1 MSAGPGSIALEGSL
15 WDRPETWVPLVRILH
30 GHLVPGRQSTR
41 VVWHDDRFDI
51 GEDAALAVLGAA
63 LRDLE
68 RIEPLSGRTAVLTVD
83 RAEAWEAVVLPPG
96 DQDDRVVV
104 LVPGAVPEPCRAPE
118 PPTAPPASNDL
129 DLLRGE
135 LRRCAPE
142 AVGATPEQLA
152 EAERILG
159 RPLPPELRALFETV
173 ADGWVDLVD
182 VDELNDVE
190 IGSFLVALP
199 ERLTTDW
206 VQGAPGT
213 ARGLDGPDLW
223 RFVASDVPDVRPDG
237 VVARRAVSPGWIP
250 FADDGGGNPYC
261 LDLTPGPAGRVGQV
275 VQLEHDSLE
284 AHLVADSLT
293 DFVQGIETSLDWT
306 ADGPGGRKARL
317 RGRGDEL
324 SPEDLV
330 VATDLE
336 VLSVSVP
343 TPIDLG
349 PCLGLPKLRSLTADR
364 GSLVDV
370 RQVLAFPAL
379 EYLEL
384 SPGDWRVLL
393 DAGAVPRTL
402 LAAGITPESNMRDV
416 VTQEMRVIAAR
427 LRAAYGVP
435 APPRTVLTGRL

>member
-1 MSAGPGSIALEGSL
+1 MSAGPESIALEGSL
-15 WDRPETWVPLVRILH
+15 WDRPQTWVPLVRILH

-51 GEDAALAVLGAA
+51 VEDAALTVLGAA

-68 RIEPLSGRTAVLTVD
+68 GIESLSGRTAVLTVD

-142 AVGATPEQLA
+142 AVGATSEQLA

-159 RPLPPELRALFETV
+159 RPLPPQLRALFETV

-182 VDELNDVE
+182 VDEVDDVE

-199 ERLTTDW
+199 DRWTTDW

-213 ARGLDGPDLW
+213 ARGLDGAALW
-223 RFVASDVPDVRPDG
+223 SCLASDVPKVSPDG
-237 VVARRAVSPGWIP
+237 AVAPKAVSPGWIP
-250 FADDGGGNPYC
+250 FAHDGGGNPFC
-261 LDLTPGPAGRVGQV
+261 LDLTPGPTGRVGQV
-275 VQLEHDSLE
+275 VQLEHDQME
-284 AHLVADSLT
+284 NHLVADSLT
-293 DFVQGIETSLDWT
+293 DFVRGIPTRH
-306 ADGPGGRKARL
+306 AFGGDGVRREAYLPGRDNLRPEQLARATELQAL
-317 RGRGDEL
+317 R
-324 SPEDLV
+324 
-330 VATDLE
+330 
-336 VLSVSVP
+336 VS
-343 TPIDLG
+343 TNAPIDLG
-349 PCLGLPKLRSLTADR
+349 PCLGLPKLWSLTAAR

-384 SPGDWRVLL
+384 SPADWRVLL

-402 LAAGITPESNMRDV
+402 LAAGITPESDTRDV
-416 VTQEMRVIAAR
+416 VTEEMRGVAAR
-427 LRAAYGVP
+427 LRAAHGVP